1 MINTWMV
8 VKACYIWIILSC
20 DNFSYLQIKTLNTN
34 QYYVLFNLIV
44 NNYQLSP
51 SAFSEIIYVYI
62 LWILLA

>member
-1 MINTWMV
+1 MV
-8 VKACYIWIILSC
+8 VNACYIWIILSC
-20 DNFSYLQIKTLNTN
+20 DNLSYLQIKTLNTN

-51 SAFSEIIYVYI
+51 STFSEIIYVYI